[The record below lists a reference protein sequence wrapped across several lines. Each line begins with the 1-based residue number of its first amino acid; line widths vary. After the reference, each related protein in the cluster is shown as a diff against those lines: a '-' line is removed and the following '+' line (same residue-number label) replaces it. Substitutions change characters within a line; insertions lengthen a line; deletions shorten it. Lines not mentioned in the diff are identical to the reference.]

1 MTAVISVSMLA
12 ALLAIC
18 GAGVIKRTSSSGFS
32 DRSDEQEEF
41 DAIIE
46 D

>member
-1 MTAVISVSMLA
+1 MTVVISVSMLA

-18 GAGVIKRTSSSGFS
+18 GAGTIKRASSYGLS

>member
-18 GAGVIKRTSSSGFS
+18 GAGVISRTSSPNFS
-32 DRSDEQEEF
+32 DRYDEQEEF